1 MREGRMR
8 VLILSFLPLLV
19 GCATASTSST
29 VGEVQE
35 VAPGTY
41 KIGVGHTVRIGHEME
56 DEAVSKAGQY
66 CHAKG
71 QKLVIV
77 PTKDKDVTFQCGEKI
92 QVPDTATPVT
102 QEPATAVPVQLK
114 PH

>member
-1 MREGRMR
+1 
-8 VLILSFLPLLV
+8 
-19 GCATASTSST
+19 
-29 VGEVQE
+29 
-35 VAPGTY
+35 
-41 KIGVGHTVRIGHEME
+41 ME
-56 DEAVSKAGQY
+56 DDAVSKAGQY

-102 QEPATAVPVQLK
+102 QEPATAAPVQLK
-114 PH
+114 PPDGAAQATRPEAALPREELRQDMQRDRA

>member
-1 MREGRMR
+1 MREGSMR
-8 VLILSFLPLLV
+8 VLILGFLPILI

-29 VGEVQE
+29 VGQVQE

-41 KIGVGHTVRIGHEME
+41 KIGVGHTVRIGHDME
-56 DEAVSKAGQY
+56 DDAVSKAGQY

-92 QVPDTATPVT
+92 QASDTATPVT
-102 QEPATAVPVQLK
+102 KEPATATPIQLK